1 MNLSTIIL
9 AAGEGTRMKSE
20 LAKVLH
26 PVNGKP
32 MLRYA
37 IDAACAAGSQRTIV
51 VIGNGAEQVRQAI
64 GDSVEFVVQEK
75 TPGHRARSYDRR
87 TGFYRSGWVDSG
99 NHRGYATP
107 DC

>member
-20 LAKVLH
+20 LPKVLH
-26 PVNGKP
+26 AVNGKS

-37 IDAACAAGSQRTIV
+37 IDAARAAGSQRTIV
-51 VIGNGAEQVRQAI
+51 VIGNGAEKVRQVI
-64 GDSVEFVVQEK
+64 GESVEFVCRKAV
-75 TPGHRARSYDRR
+75 GHRP
-87 TGFYRSGWVDSG
+87 
-99 NHRGYATP
+99 RGH